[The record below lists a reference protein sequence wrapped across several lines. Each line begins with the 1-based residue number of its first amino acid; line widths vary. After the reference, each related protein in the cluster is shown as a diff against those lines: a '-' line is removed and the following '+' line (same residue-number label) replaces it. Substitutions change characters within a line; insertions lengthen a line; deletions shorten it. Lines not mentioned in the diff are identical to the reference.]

1 MDEEYESD
9 TSQTTTEQNSEEFK
23 EACIESFKTIKGVGQ
38 SVAEKLYDAQYYTLM
53 DIAAS
58 PVGEFMERTQISKSS
73 AEKII
78 NGARALVDL
87 GKAELASDLIKSEDP
102 HRLTTGCKEF
112 DELIGGGYPLKLI
125 TEIFGENGSG
135 KSQTCFTAT
144 VMATRPIEEGGLDSY
159 VVYIDTEGT
168 FRAHRVAEIAQARG
182 YDVQETLSK
191 IYVIRANTSAHQ
203 VVLMDEIKKIAS
215 QHPVRLLIIDSI
227 ISHFRAEYTGRG
239 VLAER
244 QQIIAKYMSE
254 LKSFAINNDACVIV
268 SNQVAARPDA
278 FFGDPNNVVGGNVVG
293 HASAYI
299 IKVRKGKAG
308 ARVFGLIKSP
318 DYPAGECVALLNE
331 KGITDKIR

>member
-1 MDEEYESD
+1 MEEEYD
-9 TSQTTTEQNSEEFK
+9 TIVPQETEQNSEEFK
-23 EACIESFKTIKGVGQ
+23 ESCIESFKTIKGVGQ
-38 SVAEKLYDAQYYTLM
+38 SVAEKLYDAQFYALI
-53 DIAAS
+53 DIAAC
-58 PVGEFMERTQISKSS
+58 PVGEFMERTGISKAS

-78 NGARALVDL
+78 NGARALADL
-87 GKAELASDLIKSEDP
+87 GKIELASELLKTEDP
-102 HRLTTGCKEF
+102 IRLTTGSKSF

-144 VMATRPIEEGGLDSY
+144 VLATRPIEEGGLDSY
-159 VVYIDTEGT
+159 VVYVDTEGT
-168 FRAHRVAEIAQARG
+168 FRAHRIAEIAKSRG
-182 YDVQETLSK
+182 YDVNETLSK
-191 IYVIRANTSAHQ
+191 IFVIRANTSSHQ

-215 QHPVRLLIIDSI
+215 QHPVRLLIVDSI

-244 QQIIAKYMSE
+244 QQIIAKYMSD
-254 LKSFAINNDACVIV
+254 LKAFAINNDACVLV

-299 IKVRKGKAG
+299 IKVRKGKMG
-308 ARVFGLIKSP
+308 KRVFGLIKSP
-318 DYPAGECVALLNE
+318 DLPSGECVTVVNE
-331 KGITDKIR
+331 KGVADA

>member
-1 MDEEYESD
+1 MDEDYE
-9 TSQTTTEQNSEEFK
+9 TSAPQETVEPNSEEFK
-23 EACIESFKTIKGVGQ
+23 NTCIESFKTIKGVGQ
-38 SVAEKLYDAQYYTLM
+38 TVAEKLYDAQYYTLM

-78 NGARALVDL
+78 SGARALVDL

-112 DELIGGGYPLKLI
+112 DELLGGGYPLKLI
-125 TEIFGENGSG
+125 TEVFGENGSG

-159 VVYIDTEGT
+159 VIYIDTEGT

-203 VVLMDEIKKIAS
+203 VVLMDEIKKITS
-215 QHPVRLLIIDSI
+215 QHPVRLLIVDSI

-254 LKSFAINNDACVIV
+254 LKAFAINNDACVLV

-299 IKVRKGKAG
+299 IKVRKGKMG
-308 ARVFGLIKSP
+308 VRVFGLIKSP
-318 DYPAGECVALLNE
+318 DQPSGECAVALNE
-331 KGITDKIR
+331 KGITDRR

>member
-1 MDEEYESD
+1 MEEEFD
-9 TSQTTTEQNSEEFK
+9 TIVPQETEQNSEEFK
-23 EACIESFKTIKGVGQ
+23 EKCIESFKTIKGVGQ
-38 SVAEKLYDAQYYTLM
+38 AVAEKLYDAQFYALI
-53 DIAAS
+53 DIAAC
-58 PVGEFMERTQISKSS
+58 PIGEFMDRTQISKAS

-78 NGARALVDL
+78 NGARALADL
-87 GKAELASDLIKSEDP
+87 GKIELASDILKTEDP
-102 HRLTTGCKEF
+102 NRLTTGCKEF
-112 DELIGGGYPLKLI
+112 DALIGGGYPMKLI
-125 TEIFGENGSG
+125 TEVFGENGTG

-144 VMATRPIEEGGLDSY
+144 VMATRPVTEGGLDSY

-168 FRAHRVAEIAQARG
+168 FRAHRIAEIAKARG
-182 YDVQETLSK
+182 YDVEETLSK
-191 IYVIRANTSAHQ
+191 IFVIRANTSSHQ

-215 QHPVRLLIIDSI
+215 QHPVRLLIVDSI

-254 LKSFAINNDACVIV
+254 LKAFAVNNDACVIV

-299 IKVRKGKAG
+299 IRVRKGKSG
-308 ARVFGLIKSP
+308 KRIFSLIKSP
-318 DYPAGECVALLNE
+318 DHPNGECVGVIDERGVA
-331 KGITDKIR
+331 DA